1 MQTTPQARSPIGILG
16 GMGPEATALLFQRV
30 VDATPAADD
39 SEHIPLLID
48 NDPRIPSRIAH
59 LIEGHGDD
67 PTEYLCA
74 MAQRLEAANCQAL
87 AMPCN
92 TAHHYAAA
100 IQASI
105 GIPLL
110 NMVQRTAKVL
120 GAMGVKKVGMFTSP
134 ALKIVSVYEDFF
146 AEHGLE
152 GVFPV
157 NDAANLRLIR
167 EIKAGQQPD
176 SDTMKMVLDELALTG
191 SEVILVGCSE
201 LSLYSDSL
209 PTSLP
214 CVDSLDVLRDSII
227 DFAA

>member
-1 MQTTPQARSPIGILG
+1 MQTAKQAHSPIGIIG

-30 VDATPAADD
+30 VAATPAQDD

-59 LIEGHGDD
+59 LIEGDGDD
-67 PTEYLCA
+67 PTPYLCQ

-110 NMVQRTAKVL
+110 NMVQQTAEVL

-134 ALKIVSVYEDFF
+134 ALKFVGVYEEAF
-146 AEHGLE
+146 ADYGLE
-152 GVFPV
+152 QVFPK
-157 NDAANLRLIR
+157 NDTATLRLIR

-176 SDTMKMVLDELALTG
+176 SDTMKMVLDELAERG

-201 LSLYSDSL
+201 LSLYSDRL
-209 PTSLP
+209 PTNLP